1 MAMHPSQC
9 CVVKCLVDS
18 GDNQIISILFVLL
31 RDRKPFTDMKLIGK
45 LAATSSLAPAM
56 HLTSAG
62 AWRHGFKPN
71 GFNSKPTNNY
81 NLYLLSF
88 YSYINYI
95 N

>member
-45 LAATSSLAPAM
+45 LAPAM